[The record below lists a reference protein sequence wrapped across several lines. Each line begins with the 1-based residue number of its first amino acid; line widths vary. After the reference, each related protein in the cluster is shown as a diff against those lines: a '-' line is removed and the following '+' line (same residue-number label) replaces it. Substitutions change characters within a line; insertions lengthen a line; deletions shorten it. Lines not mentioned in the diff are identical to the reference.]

1 MRYRQKALA
10 MSQGFFIPTC
20 SLRLATCNLLQFI
33 HHLLHPP
40 RIRMQ
45 IAGCGGETGV
55 PQHRLEGHQIAVLQL
70 IVIYFTPWG
79 ETNDRLLPVS
89 TTHDS

>member
-1 MRYRQKALA
+1 MTISDLD
-10 MSQGFFIPTC
+10 
-20 SLRLATCNLLQFI
+20 
-33 HHLLHPP
+33 
-40 RIRMQ
+40 
-45 IAGCGGETGV
+45 GV
-55 PQHRLEGHQIAVLQL
+55 VLSRWVPGDYAVLQL